1 MIVQFDS
8 ALGTMFAP
16 YPSEESV
23 NLRLRLA
30 VALKYEHEND
40 SAPRIVASGHGHQ
53 ADSILSLAERHQ
65 VPIHQDGLLA
75 EQLAPMPVGYFIPPE
90 LYAAVAEVLA
100 MLVRMDGALRNTP
113 GRITLARP

>member
-1 MIVQFDS
+1 
-8 ALGTMFAP
+8 
-16 YPSEESV
+16 V

-40 SAPRIVASGHGHQ
+40 LAPRVVASGHGHQ
-53 ADSILSLAERHQ
+53 AGQILSLAERYQ
-65 VPIHQDGLLA
+65 VPIHEDAVLA
-75 EQLAPMPVGYFIPPE
+75 EHLAPMPAGCFIPPE

-100 MLVRMDGALRNTP
+100 MLVRMDSALRNSP